1 VLPPGDPWLNEAD
14 VFTPMAYTPDVDNSN
29 GFELSVIGR
38 LRPGVWFDAAR
49 SDLKRTCLQLASL
62 FPRQDAGMGI
72 AIEPAA
78 RWGADSKLQRALWV
92 LAGSVACLLL
102 ITCVNLANLML
113 AKAAARSREL
123 MVRAALGASRARITR
138 LVVTEALVVSFLG
151 AGLGLALSFFAL
163 DLIQSVNVT
172 GIPHLAEAAVNG
184 WVLAVAFLTTIA
196 VGVLSGLFPAIQ
208 APHRNVAAA
217 LREGD
222 RNQTGSRAQNRLRAA
237 LVAAEVALSFVL
249 LIGAGL
255 LFRSFAK
262 LTHVDRGFQSEN
274 RLVFSVNL
282 PGLSNEDRLEGLLRQ
297 FLPRVKALP
306 GVIAAAAV
314 NTKPIV
320 GPDPG
325 MGIVAAKPSDPTH
338 ANVPWASWRFI
349 TSGYFRA
356 IGIPLL
362 EGREFSEQD
371 RKITIRPV
379 VISQKLAQTLWPGE
393 NPIGK
398 QVNLWKGQGE
408 KLGEVVGVV
417 GNVRDHGLDSDPTP
431 IVYLPYYGQFSSP
444 IQFIVHTAVPPG
456 SVVPGLRQALT
467 QIDASLPISDVRSL
481 DDVVNSTLGPKRLNM
496 SLLGVFAGLALLLAM
511 AGIYGVLSYSVAK
524 RTAEIGLRVALGA
537 ERKRIFGLIIGQG
550 MRPIIVG
557 IAVGLAISA
566 ALSRFLLDLLF
577 EVEPTDF
584 ATYFT
589 VAILVTVT
597 ALISCYFPARRA
609 LYVDPASALREE

>member
-1 VLPPGDPWLNEAD
+1 
-14 VFTPMAYTPDVDNSN
+14 
-29 GFELSVIGR
+29 
-38 LRPGVWFDAAR
+38 
-49 SDLKRTCLQLASL
+49 
-62 FPRQDAGMGI
+62 
-72 AIEPAA
+72 
-78 RWGADSKLQRALWV
+78 
-92 LAGSVACLLL
+92 
-102 ITCVNLANLML
+102 
-113 AKAAARSREL
+113 
-123 MVRAALGASRARITR
+123 
-138 LVVTEALVVSFLG
+138 
-151 AGLGLALSFFAL
+151 
-163 DLIQSVNVT
+163 
-172 GIPHLAEAAVNG
+172 
-184 WVLAVAFLTTIA
+184 
-196 VGVLSGLFPAIQ
+196 
-208 APHRNVAAA
+208 
-217 LREGD
+217 
-222 RNQTGSRAQNRLRAA
+222 
-237 LVAAEVALSFVL
+237 
-249 LIGAGL
+249 
-255 LFRSFAK
+255 
-262 LTHVDRGFQSEN
+262 
-274 RLVFSVNL
+274 VFSVTL

-566 ALSRFLLDLLF
+566 ALSRFLLGLLF